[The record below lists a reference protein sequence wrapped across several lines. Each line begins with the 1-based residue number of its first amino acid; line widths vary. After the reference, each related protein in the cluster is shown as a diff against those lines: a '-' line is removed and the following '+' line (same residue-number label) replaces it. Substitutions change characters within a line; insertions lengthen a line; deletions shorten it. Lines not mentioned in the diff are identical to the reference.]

1 MSSQMSI
8 INIEVN
14 DIEVDVVINNIEIF
28 ISNFEIDLV
37 ID

>member
-14 DIEVDVVINNIEIF
+14 DVELDVVINNIEVV

>member
-1 MSSQMSI
+1 MSSQTSI

-14 DIEVDVVINNIEIF
+14 DVEVDVVINNIEVVIG
-28 ISNFEIDLV
+28 NFEIDLV